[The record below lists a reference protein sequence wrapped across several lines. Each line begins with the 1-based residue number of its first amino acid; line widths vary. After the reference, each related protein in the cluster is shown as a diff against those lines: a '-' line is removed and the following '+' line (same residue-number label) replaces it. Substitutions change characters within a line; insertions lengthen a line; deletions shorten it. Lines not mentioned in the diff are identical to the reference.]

1 MRPALLRLSIVLLST
16 GPQAAPAASASELQR
31 LEQAW
36 HRCLR
41 EAMAHQP
48 AGQSRA
54 GNQRNALDECQGHEN
69 AFVAAAMADGSA
81 RDRSLS
87 SQALSWAASVATS
100 VLAPITDWIGRL
112 KR

>member
-1 MRPALLRLSIVLLST
+1 MLSLVLVLLST
-16 GPQAAPAASASELQR
+16 GSQAAPAVSGATRDELQR

-41 EAMAHQP
+41 EAMTHQP
-48 AGQSRA
+48 TGQSRA
-54 GNQRNALDECQGHEN
+54 GNQRNALDECQDHEN
-69 AFVAAAMADGSA
+69 AYVAAAMVDGA
-81 RDRSLS
+81 GRDRSLS